1 MNTPWRDDA
10 ASWRAVQLL
19 EANAPLIRK
28 EVYIYIC
35 VCVCAHKGCQV
46 HTVKVARGLQAATLC
61 ARGCN
66 PMPASLPPHSGARAA
81 RARPAHAQLRL
92 GQPGQARAAGR
103 VERAELHLQGC
114 ACALHVHCM
123 CTACALR
130 VHRMRTACTLP
141 ALYLRAP
148 YTLRM
153 RLPLLPPPVCVLPG
167 TWNPRAMEL
176 LPGTFKVVTSLPEAS
191 SMVLGATKISNPN
204 P

>member
-1 MNTPWRDDA
+1 MRNS
-10 ASWRAVQLL
+10 ASDNPGRLVPQGEW
-19 EANAPLIRK
+19 K
-28 EVYIYIC
+28 ELNFIFKG
-35 VCVCAHKGCQV
+35 AHV
-46 HTVKVARGLQAATLC
+46 HCMCT
-61 ARGCN
+61 
-66 PMPASLPPHSGARAA
+66 
-81 RARPAHAQLRL
+81 
-92 GQPGQARAAGR
+92 
-103 VERAELHLQGC
+103 

-123 CTACALR
+123 CTACALH